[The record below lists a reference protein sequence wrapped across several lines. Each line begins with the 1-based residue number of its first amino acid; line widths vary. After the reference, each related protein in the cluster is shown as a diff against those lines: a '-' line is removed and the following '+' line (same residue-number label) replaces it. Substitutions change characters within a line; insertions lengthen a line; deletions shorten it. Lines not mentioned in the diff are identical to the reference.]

1 MTHLKGIDKK
11 TCIHCQMASVLHLQN
26 EHWMLVDVFGMKVS
40 GSLTR
45 QQQLNID
52 NQSNDSTVFMPLSSG
67 KFCFNLNCTQHW
79 QNQLDTN

>member
-1 MTHLKGIDKK
+1 
-11 TCIHCQMASVLHLQN
+11 MASVLHLQN

-45 QQQLNID
+45 QQQQQQLNIV
-52 NQSNDSTVFMPLSSG
+52 NQSNDSAVFMPLSSG

-79 QNQLDTN
+79 QNQLDPN